1 MTPSNILAYN
11 GAAWDRAVETHN
23 RWTVPVSPDVIAAA
37 RQGNF
42 QLVLTPQR
50 PVPRTWFPQSLTG
63 VRILC
68 LASGGGQQGPVLA
81 AAGADVTV
89 FDYSEKQLGQDQGV
103 AGREGLTL
111 RTVRGDMADLSA
123 FPDQTFDLIFHP
135 CSNVFAQHVRPVWR
149 EAFRVLR
156 PGGTLLAG
164 FTNPVA
170 FLFDPDLLRQGKAEL
185 RWAVPYSDLHSLTDE
200 ERRRYT
206 DVLDPLV
213 FGHSLEDQMGG
224 QLDAGFLL
232 TGMYEDRG
240 NNEDERAL
248 HERIPC
254 YIATRALRPAQ

>member
-1 MTPSNILAYN
+1 MVV
-11 GAAWDRAVETHN
+11 AVPWPCEWVLMVAVTL
-23 RWTVPVSPDVIAAA
+23 PVGL
-37 RQGNF
+37 QGNGNYNF
-42 QLVLTPQR
+42 A
-50 PVPRTWFPQSLTG
+50 SSTG
-63 VRILC
+63 ATIP
-68 LASGGGQQGPVLA
+68 A
-81 AAGADVTV
+81 
-89 FDYSEKQLGQDQGV
+89 
-103 AGREGLTL
+103 
-111 RTVRGDMADLSA
+111 
-123 FPDQTFDLIFHP
+123 
-135 CSNVFAQHVRPVWR
+135 
-149 EAFRVLR
+149 
-156 PGGTLLAG
+156 GGTLLAG